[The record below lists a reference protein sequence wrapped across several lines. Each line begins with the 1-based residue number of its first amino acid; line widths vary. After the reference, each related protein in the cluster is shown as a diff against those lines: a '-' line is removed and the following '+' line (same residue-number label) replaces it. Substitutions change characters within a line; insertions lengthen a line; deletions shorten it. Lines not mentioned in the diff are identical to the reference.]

1 MSHVVVLTAD
11 PERGLSGDQIADAI
25 AQVGGVPRRL
35 SDSAAE
41 IPVDRPVMAAVDN
54 ADVNCVPA
62 ANRRKRLL
70 IADMDSTMIP
80 VECIDEIADYAGVR
94 DEVVAI
100 TEPAMRGEMSFDE
113 ALIARVALMEGLP
126 EERLEDVWR
135 GRISLNSGARVL
147 VQTMRENG
155 AYAALVSGGFTYF
168 TQRVAAAAGFDEHR
182 ANILEIAN
190 GALTGT
196 VGRPILGREAKLDA
210 LNALMSMQGIVAAD
224 AMAVGD
230 GANDLAMISA
240 AGLGVA
246 YHAKPIVAAD
256 ADASIV
262 HGDLTALLYLQ
273 GYAENEFSRG

>member
-11 PERGLSGDQIADAI
+11 PERGLSGDQITDAI

-54 ADVNCVPA
+54 ADVNCLPA

-126 EERLEDVWR
+126 EKRLEDVWR
-135 GRISLNSGARVL
+135 ERISLNSGARVL
-147 VQTMRENG
+147 VQTMRANG

>member
-1 MSHVVVLTAD
+1 MSHVVLLTAD
-11 PERGLSGDQIADAI
+11 PERGLSGDQITDAI

-54 ADVNCVPA
+54 ADVNCLPA

-126 EERLEDVWR
+126 EKRLEDVWR
-135 GRISLNSGARVL
+135 ERISLNSGARVL
-147 VQTMRENG
+147 VQTMRANG